1 MSMSSRRRAIRR
13 PRRVQVHFWR
23 QGDPISYIG
32 YTTNISLT
40 GMFIA
45 TNSPVSSG
53 SRVRVEVVDRDRGFM
68 VEGVVAHARKSPPEL
83 ARLSQSG
90 MGIRFLSVEELV
102 RELMPAGLA
111 GGTEEIPQ
119 EAAPRLEPP
128 PLAPPPPLPDLT
140 QAFPAVPLRPAPQ
153 PPPRPAPPRPEPA
166 AAPPP
171 PKPVVL
177 VPPQPLPPRRPP
189 APVEPSGGSFT
200 VRFAG
205 VEEFLEVYRRDILQ
219 GGLFVSTRYPARLQ
233 ETVNVELYP
242 PGLLVDPVMV
252 RARVVQRFEPQS
264 ETGGPNLLSGMGL
277 ELLDVPNL
285 LERLSPVVE
294 RLRGLQLRPP
304 AV

>member
-1 MSMSSRRRAIRR
+1 MSMSTRRRAIRR

-23 QGDPISYIG
+23 QGDPTAYVG

-53 SRVRVEVVDRDRGFM
+53 SRVRIEVVNRDRGFV
-68 VEGVVAHARKSPPEL
+68 VEGMVAHARKSPPEL
-83 ARLSQSG
+83 ARLNQSG

-102 RELMPAGLA
+102 RELMPAGVSLS
-111 GGTEEIPQ
+111 GSQEVPQ
-119 EAAPRLEPP
+119 QEDALPPEPP
-128 PLAPPPPLPDLT
+128 PLPPPPSLPT
-140 QAFPAVPLRPAPQ
+140 MSFPVLAPHQ
-153 PPPRPAPPRPEPA
+153 IPSPPPPPPEPPPPELA
-166 AAPPP
+166 AASS

-177 VPPQPLPPRRPP
+177 VPPAPLPPRRPP
-189 APVEPSGGSFT
+189 VPVETSGGSFT
-200 VRFAG
+200 VHFSG

-233 ETVNVELYP
+233 ETVTVELHP
-242 PGLLVDPVMV
+242 PGLVVDPVLV
-252 RARVVQRFEPQS
+252 RARVVQRFDPQS
-264 ETGGPNLLSGMGL
+264 DSGPNLLSGMGL
-277 ELLDVPNL
+277 ELLEMPRL

>member
-23 QGDPISYIG
+23 QGDPTAYIG

-40 GMFIA
+40 GMFVA

-53 SRVRVEVVDRDRGFM
+53 SRIRIEVVDRDRGFM

-83 ARLSQSG
+83 ARLNQSG

-111 GGTEEIPQ
+111 GTEEIPQ
-119 EAAPRLEPP
+119 EAAPRPEPP
-128 PLAPPPPLPDLT
+128 PSPPPSPPPTELMPIAAPLPRKPVPPPPP
-140 QAFPAVPLRPAPQ
+140 PPAP
-153 PPPRPAPPRPEPA
+153 AAPEPA
-166 AAPPP
+166 AASP

-177 VPPQPLPPRRPP
+177 VPPPPIPPRRPP

-200 VRFAG
+200 VHFSG
-205 VEEFLEVYRRDILQ
+205 IQEFLEVYRRDILQ

-242 PGLLVDPVMV
+242 PGLLVDPVLV

-264 ETGGPNLLSGMGL
+264 DTGPNLLSGMGL
-277 ELLDVPNL
+277 ELLDVPSL

-294 RLRGLQLRPP
+294 RLRGLQIRPP

>member
-1 MSMSSRRRAIRR
+1 MSMPSRRRAVRR
-13 PRRVQVHFWR
+13 SRRLQVHFWR
-23 QGDPISYIG
+23 QGDAAAYIG

-53 SRVRVEVVDRDRGFM
+53 SRVRIEVIDRDRGRGFM

-83 ARLSQSG
+83 ARLNQSG
-90 MGIRFLSVEELV
+90 MGIRFLTVEELV
-102 RELMPAGLA
+102 RELIPAGLA
-111 GGTEEIPQ
+111 ETEEIPQ
-119 EAAPRLEPP
+119 EAALRLEPP
-128 PLAPPPPLPDLT
+128 PLPTQVFPITARPPKPSPPPPPPPAPPPP
-140 QAFPAVPLRPAPQ
+140 APV
-153 PPPRPAPPRPEPA
+153 A
-166 AAPPP
+166 APP

-177 VPPQPLPPRRPP
+177 VPPPPRRPP

-200 VRFAG
+200 VRFSG

-264 ETGGPNLLSGMGL
+264 DTGPNLLSGMGL
-277 ELLDVPNL
+277 ELLDVPQL

-304 AV
+304 AM

>member
-13 PRRVQVHFWR
+13 PRRVQVNFWR
-23 QGDPISYIG
+23 HGDPTAYIG

-40 GMFIA
+40 GMFVA
-45 TNSPVSSG
+45 TNSPVASG
-53 SRVRVEVVDRDRGFM
+53 ARIRIEVVDRDRGFM

-83 ARLSQSG
+83 ARLNQSG

-111 GGTEEIPQ
+111 GTEEIPQ
-119 EAAPRLEPP
+119 EAAPRPEPP
-128 PLAPPPPLPDLT
+128 PPSPPPAEPPTMSFPTAAPLPKPVPPPPP
-140 QAFPAVPLRPAPQ
+140 
-153 PPPRPAPPRPEPA
+153 PEPA
-166 AAPPP
+166 AAPPR
-171 PKPVVL
+171 KPVVV
-177 VPPQPLPPRRPP
+177 VPPPPLPPRRPP

-200 VRFAG
+200 VHFSG
-205 VEEFLEVYRRDILQ
+205 IEEFLEVYRRDILQ

-233 ETVNVELYP
+233 ETVSVELYP
-242 PGLLVDPVMV
+242 PGLLVDPVLV

-264 ETGGPNLLSGMGL
+264 ESGPNLLSGMGL
-277 ELLDVPNL
+277 ELLDVPSL

-304 AV
+304 AM

>member
-1 MSMSSRRRAIRR
+1 MSMPSRRRAVRR

-23 QGDPISYIG
+23 QGDPAAYIG

-45 TNSPVSSG
+45 TNSPVTSG
-53 SRVRVEVVDRDRGFM
+53 SRIRIEVIDRDRGFM
-68 VEGVVAHARKSPPEL
+68 VEGVVAHARKTPVEL
-83 ARLSQSG
+83 ARLNQSG
-90 MGIRFLSVEELV
+90 MGVRFLSVEELV

-111 GGTEEIPQ
+111 ETEEV
-119 EAAPRLEPP
+119 PRQTGP
-128 PLAPPPPLPDLT
+128 
-140 QAFPAVPLRPAPQ
+140 RPQ
-153 PPPRPAPPRPEPA
+153 PPPSPPSPPPTEVMPAAALPPRTPPRPPAPRPSEPVA
-166 AAPPP
+166 VSAPRPVVVVPPP
-171 PKPVVL
+171 
-177 VPPQPLPPRRPP
+177 PLPPRRPP
-189 APVEPSGGSFT
+189 ASVEPSGGSFT
-200 VRFAG
+200 VRFSG
-205 VEEFLEVYRRDILQ
+205 IEEFLEVYRRDILQ

-242 PGLLVDPVMV
+242 PGLVVDPVLV

-264 ETGGPNLLSGMGL
+264 ETGSPNLLSGMGL

-285 LERLSPVVE
+285 LERLSPVIE

>member
-23 QGDPISYIG
+23 QGDPAAYIG

-53 SRVRVEVVDRDRGFM
+53 SRVRIEVIDRDRGFM
-68 VEGVVAHARKSPPEL
+68 VEGVVAHARKSPQEL
-83 ARLSQSG
+83 ARLNLSG
-90 MGIRFLSVEELV
+90 MGIRFLTVEELV

-111 GGTEEIPQ
+111 EMEEIPRD
-119 EAAPRLEPP
+119 APRPEPP
-128 PLAPPPPLPDLT
+128 PPPPPRPT
-140 QAFPAVPLRPAPQ
+140 EAFPSVPT
-153 PPPRPAPPRPEPA
+153 PPRPAPPPPPPSAPVA
-166 AAPPP
+166 APP
-171 PKPVVL
+171 PKPVVV
-177 VPPQPLPPRRPP
+177 VPPPPLPPRRPP
-189 APVEPSGGSFT
+189 VPVEPSGGSFT
-200 VRFAG
+200 VRFSG

-264 ETGGPNLLSGMGL
+264 DTGPNLLSGMGL
-277 ELLDVPNL
+277 ELLDVPSL

-304 AV
+304 AM

>member
-1 MSMSSRRRAIRR
+1 MSMPSRRRAVRR

-23 QGDPISYIG
+23 QGDPAAYIG
-32 YTTNISLT
+32 YTANISLT

-45 TNSPVSSG
+45 TNSPLSSG
-53 SRVRVEVVDRDRGFM
+53 ARIRIEVIDRDRGFM

-83 ARLSQSG
+83 ARLNQSG
-90 MGIRFLSVEELV
+90 MGVRFLSVEELV

-111 GGTEEIPQ
+111 GTEEVPQ
-119 EAAPRLEPP
+119 EAAPRPEPP
-128 PLAPPPPLPDLT
+128 PPPPPPDVT
-140 QAFPAVPLRPAPQ
+140 ESFPIAA
-153 PPPRPAPPRPEPA
+153 PRPAPPPPEPA

-171 PKPVVL
+171 KPVVL
-177 VPPQPLPPRRPP
+177 APPPPPLPPRRPP

-200 VRFAG
+200 VHFSG
-205 VEEFLEVYRRDILQ
+205 VAEFLEVYRRDILQ

-242 PGLLVDPVMV
+242 PGFVVDPVLV

-264 ETGGPNLLSGMGL
+264 DTGPNLLSGMGL
-277 ELLDVPNL
+277 ELLDVPAL